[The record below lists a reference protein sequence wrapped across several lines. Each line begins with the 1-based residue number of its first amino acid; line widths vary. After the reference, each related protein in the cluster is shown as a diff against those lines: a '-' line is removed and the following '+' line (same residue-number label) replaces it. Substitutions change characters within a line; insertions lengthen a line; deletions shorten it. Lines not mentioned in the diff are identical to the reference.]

1 MTSWTTTVESPVGAL
16 QLIADADGSL
26 THLLFVDEGLPARTG
41 SDLRADAAPFALVA
55 AQLEDYFA
63 GTRSDFDL
71 PLAPGGTP
79 FQLEAWAALRGI
91 PYGETRSY
99 AQQAA
104 VLGRPR
110 AIRAV
115 GSANGRNPIAI
126 VVPCHRVVGSGGALT
141 GYGGGVE
148 RKRWLLAHERSVA
161 GTGGR
166 QGEVRPSRRTARTS
180 PTA

>member
-1 MTSWTTTVESPVGAL
+1 MTSWTTTVESPVGPL
-16 QLIADADGSL
+16 QLIADGDGSL
-26 THLLFVDEGLPARTG
+26 THLLFVDEGLPARAG
-41 SDLRADAAPFALVA
+41 SHLRAGAAPFVRAA
-55 AQLEDYFA
+55 AQLEEYFA

-71 PLAPGGTP
+71 PLAPAGTP

-104 VLGRPR
+104 ALGRPR
-110 AIRAV
+110 AVRAV
-115 GSANGRNPIAI
+115 GSANGRNLIAI

-148 RKRWLLAHERSVA
+148 RKRWLLELERDHA
-161 GTGGR
+161 GGLAR
-166 QGEVRPSRRTARTS
+166 QEPPRPSRRTARTS